1 MAIDQ
6 IPEQESN
13 SSIPAGGSKHGAQ
26 FLVVFVVLAALVI
39 GEIYTT
45 RQVGSMRNSIETQ
58 QVKMQRVF
66 SDQLSDRFAALEHSN
81 AQQLGAL
88 KGELDS
94 TAKRMGSNG
103 KQQLGKARAMVTEL
117 QQQQTQQAEAL
128 KQEIAKKADQEQL
141 LALTQDV
148 SGTKTDLDSTRKN
161 IDALSKEFG
170 MTKTEFGT
178 LIARN
183 HDEIDQL
190 RKLGE
195 RDYTEFALVRNQP
208 QRVGGLNLT
217 LKKTNLKRHR
227 FNLML
232 VADDMEIEKKDRTV
246 NEPIFFYVAGSKK
259 PYELVVN
266 KVESRRIVG
275 YLSTPKG
282 AVEIASR
289 AGGAAE
295 TH

>member
-6 IPEQESN
+6 IPEQESH
-13 SSIPAGGSKHGAQ
+13 SSEGSKHATQ
-26 FLVVFVVLAALVI
+26 FLVVFVVLAALVV
-39 GEIYTT
+39 GEIYTLS
-45 RQVGSMRNSIETQ
+45 QVGSVRNSMETQ

-88 KGELDS
+88 KDVIDA
-94 TAKRMGSNG
+94 TTKRMGSTG
-103 KQQLGKARAMVTEL
+103 KQLGKARAMVTEL
-117 QQQQTQQAEAL
+117 QKQQTQQAEAL
-128 KQEIAKKADQEQL
+128 KEEIAKKADQEQV

-161 IDALSKEFG
+161 IDALGKEFG

-195 RDYTEFALVRNQP
+195 RDYTEFTLVSNQP
-208 QRVGGLNLT
+208 QRVAGLNLT
-217 LKKTNLKRHR
+217 LKRTNLKRHR
-227 FNLML
+227 FNLVL
-232 VADDMEIEKKDRTV
+232 VADDMAIEKKDRTA

-266 KVESRRIVG
+266 KIESRRILG

-282 AVEIASR
+282 AVEIASS

>member
-1 MAIDQ
+1 MSIDQ
-6 IPEQESN
+6 IPEQESH
-13 SSIPAGGSKHGAQ
+13 SSFSAGGSKLGAP
-26 FLVVFVVLAALVI
+26 FLVVFVVLAALVV
-39 GEIYTT
+39 GEIYTVS
-45 RQVGSMRNSIETQ
+45 QVGSVRNSMETQ

-88 KGELDS
+88 KGEVDS
-94 TAKRMGSNG
+94 AAKRVGSTG
-103 KQQLGKARAMVTEL
+103 KQLSKARKMVTEL

-128 KQEIAKKADQEQL
+128 KQEISKKADQEQV

-195 RDYTEFALVRNQP
+195 RDYTEFTLVRNQP
-208 QRVGGLNLT
+208 QRIGGFNAT
-217 LKKTNLKRHR
+217 LKRINLKRHR
-227 FNLML
+227 FNLVL

-266 KVESRRIVG
+266 KVESSRIIG

-282 AVEIASR
+282 AVEIASS
-289 AGGAAE
+289 AAGAAE